1 MFDNDLFQVHKD
13 KMMTYSA
20 FVARMR
26 ALLAMAWELDCAE
39 RGKVPDS
46 EGTVEMAIAEATA
59 LGEMPKLAADIM
71 GNLDEDD
78 EGDEAAVEQGLPV
91 ERHQDGADCE
101 VEVCFWV
108 SQRAALEEEN
118 LHSHVSHRGKA
129 GKLACGRSTTT
140 YIPLGEKWP
149 EPWPFC
155 KDCAKAR
162 PEIIQQGA

>member
-1 MFDNDLFQVHKD
+1 
-13 KMMTYSA
+13 
-20 FVARMR
+20 
-26 ALLAMAWELDCAE
+26 
-39 RGKVPDS
+39 
-46 EGTVEMAIAEATA
+46 
-59 LGEMPKLAADIM
+59 MPKLAADIM
-71 GNLDEDD
+71 NHLNETD
-78 EGDEAAVEQGLPV
+78 EGNEATEIEDSPV
-91 ERHQDGADCE
+91 QSHHDGADCD

-140 YIPLGEKWP
+140 YIPLGEEWP